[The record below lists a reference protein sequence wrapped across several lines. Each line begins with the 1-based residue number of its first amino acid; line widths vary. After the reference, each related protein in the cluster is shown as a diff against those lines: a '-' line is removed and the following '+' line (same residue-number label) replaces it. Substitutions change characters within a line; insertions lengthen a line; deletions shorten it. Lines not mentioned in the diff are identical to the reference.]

1 MTLIYLTIWSQT
13 MYSWNLLQTS
23 LLLQWMA
30 KCLNW
35 WTSHNSLQNSFIVNC
50 IVFQTKEILGFW
62 KLCHRLLKFHLD
74 FQSPHRPSEDCYF
87 HIILQWMHWFI
98 HTVNW
103 THTGWINSHRINTQR
118 VYWLIKGN
126 YATACVKLQVRT
138 MLPDDCL

>member
-13 MYSWNLLQTS
+13 MHSWNLLQTS

-74 FQSPHRPSEDCYF
+74 FQLPHRPSEDCHF
-87 HIILQWMHWFI
+87 HIIPRYQIWLWKRLECSIWHPFC
-98 HTVNW
+98 
-103 THTGWINSHRINTQR
+103 SFSYSR
-118 VYWLIKGN
+118 VYSDRIRKTL
-126 YATACVKLQVRT
+126 
-138 MLPDDCL
+138 LPTTTTSLSHHHSFFGSK